1 MLEQEYRLRTS
12 MDNFEEKTK
21 RLVSDLSKFSTIE
34 FYHEE
39 KDIQAQISK
48 LKDSLDEFNTYLPAT
63 QIIMKERAQA
73 EKNI

>member
-39 KDIQAQISK
+39 KDIQA
-48 LKDSLDEFNTYLPAT
+48 
-63 QIIMKERAQA
+63 
-73 EKNI
+73 